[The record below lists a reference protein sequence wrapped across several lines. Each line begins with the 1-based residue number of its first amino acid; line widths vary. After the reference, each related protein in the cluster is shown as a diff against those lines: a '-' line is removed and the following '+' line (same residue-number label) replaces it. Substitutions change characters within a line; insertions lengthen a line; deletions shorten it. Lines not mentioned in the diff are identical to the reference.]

1 MAHLDM
7 PALIERLR
15 LDQPLTAVE
24 REFLAQVCERMYR
37 TCELD
42 YLTQK
47 ATLQ

>member
-15 LDQPLTAVE
+15 TNQPLSVIE

-37 TCELD
+37 TTELD
-42 YLTQK
+42 YLTERN
-47 ATLQ
+47 TLQ